1 MLVKKL
7 WYKNYLIIVSEV
19 IKNVFSLKRL
29 ECFYTYNLKK
39 CLTVIKCHIRSFEQ
53 IILTKI

>member
-19 IKNVFSLKRL
+19 IKYVSSLKCL
-29 ECFYTYNLKK
+29 ECFYTYNKK
-39 CLTVIKCHIRSFEQ
+39 NV
-53 IILTKI
+53 